1 MFGVEKAGISML
13 KKDAIRGSL
22 KVQGSVIRSID
33 DTPIC
38 RNVRLSRASFSKNDF
53 IIIKNLGKAKYG
65 A

>member
-1 MFGVEKAGISML
+1 MLGVEKGGISML

-22 KVQGSVIRSID
+22 KVQGSVARSTD
-33 DTPIC
+33 NTPIC
-38 RNVRLSRASFSKNDF
+38 RNVRFSKASFSKNDF